1 MDLNSILNL
10 VKEYVPIPVIVA
22 VVVVIML
29 VYGSIYI
36 AKIIEDSLEAK
47 SGKQIK
53 IFDHKKIWLSVF
65 WCIVVSIAL
74 VLAKFIEWKQTF
86 YYALVILGA
95 STFLYEAFLKKIG
108 IKKDENTD

>member
-10 VKEYVPIPVIVA
+10 VKEYIPIPVIVA

-53 IFDHKKIWLSVF
+53 LFDHKKIWLSVF
-65 WCIVVSIAL
+65 WCVVVSIAL
-74 VLAKFIEWKQTF
+74 ALAKFIEWKETF
-86 YYALVILGA
+86 YYALLILGA

-108 IKKDENTD
+108 IKKDEDTN